1 MPNFL
6 SGGSAE
12 VSPEKLRLLAKVA
25 SNKFLSGKTPLN
37 QSLQKIAEENGLNV
51 HQVARVAEMA
61 NHETHQAL
69 WASEADKTKVAF
81 DVADPKKITV
91 REAKPG
97 EQEKHT
103 GAAREVPKRV
113 DRGPSTAEMF
123 GVKPGDVHRGLGDLP
138 DKKKVVIIIE
148 KTASAKTV
156 AKDDLIKVAMLNE
169 HEEKN
174 LAKLVKQAYLGHGVK
189 LPDIYA
195 YACAEGYGEV
205 AKEYLPKIAEQL
217 QKETGRAELT
227 KIAWKAPEELIDYD
241 APLTVVNGAHPILIS
256 LDTLLKYRN
265 DIQQFNGRMSR
276 INDDVTILGERL
288 RELE

>member
-1 MPNFL
+1 MGNFL

-37 QSLQKIAEENGLNV
+37 QSIQKLAEENGLNV

-61 NHETHQAL
+61 NHETHAAL
-69 WASEADKTKVAF
+69 WGSETDKTKVAF
-81 DVADPKKITV
+81 EVADPKKIAV
-91 REAKPG
+91 KEAPKESPADAGRGREMPRKI
-97 EQEKHT
+97 
-103 GAAREVPKRV
+103 

-123 GVKPGDVHRGLGDLP
+123 GVKPGDVHHGMGDLP

-148 KTASAKTV
+148 KTASAKTI
-156 AKDDLIKVAMLNE
+156 AKDDLIKIAMMNE
-169 HEEKN
+169 HEEKT

-189 LPDIYA
+189 LPEIYA

-205 AKEYLPKIAEQL
+205 AREYLPKIAEQL
-217 QKETGRAELT
+217 QRELGRAELS
-227 KIAWKAPEELIDYD
+227 KLAWKAPEELIDYD
-241 APLTVVNGAHPILIS
+241 APLTVINGAHPILIS

-265 DIQQFNGRMSR
+265 DVQQFTGRMSR